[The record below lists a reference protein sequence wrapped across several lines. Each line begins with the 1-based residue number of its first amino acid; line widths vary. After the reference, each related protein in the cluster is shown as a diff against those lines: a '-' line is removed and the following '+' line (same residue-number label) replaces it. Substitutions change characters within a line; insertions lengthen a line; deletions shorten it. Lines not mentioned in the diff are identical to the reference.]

1 MLWAPGMHLTREAL
15 EAFSILNA
23 LPARERQAI
32 MEWLR
37 EVRAA
42 LPATPTRR
50 STMN

>member
-1 MLWAPGMHLTREAL
+1 MNLTREAL

-42 LPATPTRR
+42 LPATPARR
-50 STMN
+50 ELLN